1 MLFLNLFLFS
11 QDNFVHS
18 IQFSSTY
25 LIILHSQSN
34 KLLEHIQNIRI
45 QILSEEQCLQGG
57 TIFFHLFMVHHEY
70 LLKSSNCPT
79 VPEIDVLFDG
89 KFVIYI
95 KLLFRFHGK
104 IVSLKKHNL
113 LPRSFEINPIGIATQ
128 KMFRQNHNESLK
140 NDQKKVFLISLGSFQ
155 FFFQLFNL
163 QGKKSK
169 IFSIGLILDPA
180 VLAAFFDF
188 T

>member
-1 MLFLNLFLFS
+1 MLFVNLFLFS

-104 IVSLKKHNL
+104 IVSLKNII
-113 LPRSFEINPIGIATQ
+113 SYQGV
-128 KMFRQNHNESLK
+128 LK
-140 NDQKKVFLISLGSFQ
+140 SIPSVSQRRKCSD
-155 FFFQLFNL
+155 
-163 QGKKSK
+163 K
-169 IFSIGLILDPA
+169 IIMNR
-180 VLAAFFDF
+180 
-188 T
+188 